1 MAPSGSPHQP
11 PGGTTPED
19 VALWGFPPDAGAYA
33 DGVSYFQD
41 GMAAVTVSFP
51 GNRPSLSQLV
61 RCHGENDWHPVPPQ
75 GLLPIDLDANRDL
88 AEQLLGKT
96 LGPARVIEARGS
108 RGTSADGT
116 DLYNLELELEVVPPF
131 PVNLKLL
138 KQCQA
143 WYQIHSGVKVL
154 MRTHARAA
162 PSED

>member
-1 MAPSGSPHQP
+1 
-11 PGGTTPED
+11 

-41 GMAAVTVSFP
+41 GLAAVTVSFP
-51 GNRPSLSQLV
+51 GHRPSLTQLV
-61 RCHGENDWHPVPPQ
+61 RRHGDNDWRPALPGP
-75 GLLPIDLDANRDL
+75 PIDLDANRDL

-96 LGPARVIEARGS
+96 LGPARVSEAKGS

-116 DLYNLELELEVVPPF
+116 DMYNLELELELRPPF

-138 KQCQA
+138 KECQA
-143 WYQIHSGVKVL
+143 WYQIHSGVTVL
-154 MRTHARAA
+154 MRTHCRPA